1 MLNKIATG
9 LMATGTLLFLA
20 GGASLDGPN
29 WILGLITT
37 FGGLGI
43 GCIGYAIKDL
53 NMFDENEN
61 DPGSSNSQ
69 SQ

>member
-9 LMATGTLLFLA
+9 LMATGTFLFLA
-20 GGASLDGPN
+20 GGASLDSPN
-29 WILGLITT
+29 WIIGLITT

-43 GCIGYAIKDL
+43 GCIGYALKGL
-53 NMFDENEN
+53 GVFDENEN
-61 DPGSSNSQ
+61 DPGSGNSQ

>member
-1 MLNKIATG
+1 MINKIATG
-9 LMATGTLLFLA
+9 LMATGTFLFLT

-43 GCIGYAIKDL
+43 GCIGYALKEL
-53 NMFDENEN
+53 GVFDENEN
-61 DPGSSNSQ
+61 DPGSGNSQ